1 MSVQGLSIKEAASV
15 IGVSP
20 KTVRRF
26 IKDGKVPAELCAG
39 KYGNEYRIL
48 SIPPGLVANKPID
61 KDIALGIVNDPTQ
74 GLDMVRELQERGVI
88 SRVGP
93 VFRPNRIGV
102 STLAAMSVPADKLEC
117 VARIVSAFPEVN
129 HNYERDHE
137 YNLWFVVTA
146 SSEEHLDIVLYE
158 IEQHTEHS
166 LMSLPMLDDY
176 FIDLGFKLTSK
187 LKTGKLKSAT
197 KTRST

>member
-1 MSVQGLSIKEAASV
+1 MANSINDFSRLEQHLLNDFQRDMSLSATPYAEMAIKL
-15 IGVSP
+15 GVSEEE
-20 KTVRRF
+20 V
-26 IKDGKVPAELCAG
+26 LQSL
-39 KYGNEYRIL
+39 L
-48 SIPPGLVANKPID
+48 S
-61 KDIALGIVNDPTQ
+61 
-74 GLDMVRELQERGVI
+74 LQERGVI

-102 STLAAMSVPADKLEC
+102 STLATMSVPADKLEC
-117 VARIVSAFPEVN
+117 VAKIISAFPEVN

-187 LKTGKLKSAT
+187 LKQAN
-197 KTRST
+197 

>member
-1 MSVQGLSIKEAASV
+1 MTDSINDFSPLEQHLLNDFQRDMSLSATPYADMAKQL
-15 IGVSP
+15 GVSEEE
-20 KTVRRF
+20 V
-26 IKDGKVPAELCAG
+26 LQ
-39 KYGNEYRIL
+39 
-48 SIPPGLVANKPID
+48 SI
-61 KDIALGIVNDPTQ
+61 Q
-74 GLDMVRELQERGVI
+74 SLQENGVI

-102 STLAAMSVPADKLEC
+102 STLAAMSVPADQLEC

-129 HNYERDHE
+129 HNYERDHL

-158 IEQHTEHS
+158 IEQHTEQT

-176 FIDLGFKLTSK
+176 FIDLGFQLTSK
-187 LKTGKLKSAT
+187 LKQANRNG
-197 KTRST
+197 

>member
-1 MSVQGLSIKEAASV
+1 MANSINDFSELEQHLLNDFQRDMSLSATPYADMATQLGVSEEEVLQSVQS
-15 IGVSP
+15 
-20 KTVRRF
+20 
-26 IKDGKVPAELCAG
+26 
-39 KYGNEYRIL
+39 
-48 SIPPGLVANKPID
+48 
-61 KDIALGIVNDPTQ
+61 
-74 GLDMVRELQERGVI
+74 LQERGVI

-137 YNLWFVVTA
+137 FNLWFVVTA

-176 FIDLGFKLTSK
+176 FIDLGFKLTGESK
-187 LKTGKLKSAT
+187 QAAGMIKS
-197 KTRST
+197 

>member
-1 MSVQGLSIKEAASV
+1 MTDSINDFTPLEQHLLNDFQRDMSMSATPYADMAKQL
-15 IGVSP
+15 GVSEEE
-20 KTVRRF
+20 VLQS
-26 IKDGKVPAELCAG
+26 VH
-39 KYGNEYRIL
+39 
-48 SIPPGLVANKPID
+48 S
-61 KDIALGIVNDPTQ
+61 
-74 GLDMVRELQERGVI
+74 LQERGVI

-102 STLAAMSVPADKLEC
+102 STLAAMAVPADDLEC

-158 IEQHTEHS
+158 IEQHAEYP

-176 FIDLGFKLTSK
+176 FIDLGFKLKATSQNK
-187 LKTGKLKSAT
+187 
-197 KTRST
+197 

>member
-1 MSVQGLSIKEAASV
+1 MTDSTNNSIDDFSALEQHLLNDFQRDMSLSATPYADMATKL
-15 IGVSP
+15 GVSEEE
-20 KTVRRF
+20 V
-26 IKDGKVPAELCAG
+26 
-39 KYGNEYRIL
+39 
-48 SIPPGLVANKPID
+48 
-61 KDIALGIVNDPTQ
+61 
-74 GLDMVRELQERGVI
+74 LQKIQKLQDNGVV

-117 VARIVSAFPEVN
+117 TARIVSAFPEVN
-129 HNYERDHE
+129 HNYERDHH

-158 IEQHTEHS
+158 IEQHTEQA

-176 FIDLGFKLTSK
+176 FIDLGFKLTDNPK
-187 LKTGKLKSAT
+187 QAT
-197 KTRST
+197 S

>member
-1 MSVQGLSIKEAASV
+1 MSDSTNIFSPLEQHLLNDFQRDMALSATPYA
-15 IGVSP
+15 
-20 KTVRRF
+20 
-26 IKDGKVPAELCAG
+26 
-39 KYGNEYRIL
+39 
-48 SIPPGLVANKPID
+48 
-61 KDIALGIVNDPTQ
+61 DIAQQLGVKEEDVLQTIQ
-74 GLDMVRELQERGVI
+74 SLQERGVI

-102 STLAAMSVPADKLEC
+102 STLAAMSVPAEDIDC

-158 IEQHTEHS
+158 IEQHAEYP

-176 FIDLGFKLTSK
+176 FIDLGFKLK
-187 LKTGKLKSAT
+187 WAN
-197 KTRST
+197 